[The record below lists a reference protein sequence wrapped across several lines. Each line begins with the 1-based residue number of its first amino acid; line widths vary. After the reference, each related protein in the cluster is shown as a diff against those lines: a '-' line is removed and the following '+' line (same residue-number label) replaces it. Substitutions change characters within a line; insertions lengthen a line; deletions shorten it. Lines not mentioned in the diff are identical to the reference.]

1 MEEKYTNI
9 AVLFHWLTAVLVIGL
24 LALGWYMT
32 DLEGSEKGYFYRL
45 HKSFGLTVY
54 FIVLLRLVWR
64 LKNPPPPLP
73 NNFNSFHVKMSR
85 FVHRMAYLSLLVMP
99 LMGYLSSSFS
109 GYKTSWFGLNLYHWG
124 WKHEALNSF
133 FSQAHQ
139 IFGYVLFIII
149 TIHLSAVIFHL
160 ITKKINLL
168 PRIWFHKKTNVNEKR
183 NDYEK

>member
-24 LALGWYMT
+24 LVLGWYMT

-54 FIVLLRLVWR
+54 FIVLLRLAWR

-73 NNFNSFHVKMSR
+73 NNFNAFHVKMSR

-133 FSQAHQ
+133 FFPSSSNLW
-139 IFGYVLFIII
+139 ICFIYNN
-149 TIHLSAVIFHL
+149 HDSLECCYFSFNN
-160 ITKKINLL
+160 KKINLL